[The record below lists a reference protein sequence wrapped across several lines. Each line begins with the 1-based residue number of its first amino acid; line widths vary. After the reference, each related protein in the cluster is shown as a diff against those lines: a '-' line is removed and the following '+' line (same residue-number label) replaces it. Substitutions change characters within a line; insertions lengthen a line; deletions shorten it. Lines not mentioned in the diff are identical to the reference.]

1 MKKRNCWEAKQ
12 CGREPGGA
20 HEKDMGICPA
30 AVETR
35 LDGTHGGKNAGRS
48 CWAIAG
54 TLCEGQVQGTFA
66 QKYKNCENCNFYIQA
81 KRDAGHQF
89 VLSAVLLSRLK
100 QT

>member
-1 MKKRNCWEAKQ
+1 MKKQNCWEAKQ
-12 CGREPGGA
+12 CGREPGGSR
-20 HEKDMGICPA
+20 EKDMGICPA
-30 AVETR
+30 AVEAR

-54 TLCEGQVQGTFA
+54 TLCEGRVQGTFA
-66 QKYKNCENCNFYIQA
+66 QKYKNCENCNFYIQV